1 MRTLSETASQKSG
14 RVHGGPHDDELRA
27 LGVDPARLLDFSV
40 NTNPYGPCPG
50 VVEAVRTAVIDCYP
64 DPTGYAA
71 REAMAPSLCAAPN
84 EIALG
89 NGAAELLWTLARA
102 LVPTGRAALIIE
114 PTFCEF
120 RAAAFAARARIVE
133 WRAHESDG
141 FAIDLESVARLVH
154 AEGVGVVYLCAPNT
168 PTGTGLPA
176 GVIAAWAEANPR
188 VLIVLDQSFLSLS
201 EHFADAE
208 VRMPPNIVRVRSL
221 TKEHAIPGVRLGY
234 LLASPDIVARL
245 EENRPAWMTSAM
257 AQAAAVAACRERSF
271 VEESR
276 RKLLAD
282 RERLLSRIRSLD
294 VDTFASS
301 AGFFLVRVKGATE
314 LRRRLLAH
322 HQILVRDC
330 LSFGL
335 PDFIRL
341 AARPEPDAE
350 RLVAAL
356 KEELARC

>member
-27 LGVDPARLLDFSV
+27 LGVDPALLRDFSV
-40 NTNPYGPCPG
+40 NTNPYGPCQG
-50 VVEAVRTAVIDCYP
+50 VVEAVRTAVIERYP
-64 DPTGYAA
+64 DPTARAA
-71 REAMAPSLCAAPN
+71 REAMAPILGVSPD
-84 EIALG
+84 EVALG
-89 NGAAELLWTLARA
+89 NGAADLLWTLARA
-102 LVPTGRAALIIE
+102 LLRPGSRTLIIE

-120 RAAAFAARARIVE
+120 RAAALAARASIVE

-141 FAIDLESVARLVH
+141 FAINLESIARLLH

-176 GVIAAWAEANPR
+176 AVIAAWAEANPR
-188 VLIVLDQSFLSLS
+188 ASVVLDQSFLSLS
-201 EHFADAE
+201 ESFADAE
-208 VRMPPNIVRVRSL
+208 VRMPPNVVRVRSL

-234 LLASPDIVARL
+234 LLASPDIVDRL

-294 VDTFASS
+294 VATFASS
-301 AGFFLVRVKGATE
+301 TGFFLVRVKGATE
-314 LRRRLLAH
+314 LRRRLLSR

-341 AARPEPDAE
+341 AARPEPDAQ